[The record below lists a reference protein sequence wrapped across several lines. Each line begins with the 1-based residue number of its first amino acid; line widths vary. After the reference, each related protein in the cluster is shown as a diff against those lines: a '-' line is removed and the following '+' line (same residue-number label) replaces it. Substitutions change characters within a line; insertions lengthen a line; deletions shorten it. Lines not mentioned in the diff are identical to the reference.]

1 VTSAAAPAPISNRL
15 AAAGAIGLLG
25 ALTALAAS
33 ILLGRSSTVLLA
45 VVVLGAATVPL
56 LISRT
61 ALSWRNLL
69 TAIIVVVLV
78 IPIRRFTL
86 PAALPFQLEPYR
98 VLIALIGLAWLASL
112 LVDPRVKFVRGP
124 LFAPVV
130 TIVLV
135 CAASIVYNAGRIQTL
150 NVSSDVAKQFT
161 FLLSFIVVFF
171 LIVSV
176 IRRFDQIDFLLQVL
190 VGGGAVV
197 AAFALVELWT
207 GLNVFNHVDR
217 IIPFLKWTAGPT
229 EPGLVRAGRLRVMAS
244 AQHPIGLGELLVLLI
259 PMAIYVAAVTRR
271 KRWLAAALLLGLG
284 AFATVSRTAV
294 VSLVVIAAV
303 YVVLRPGSTF
313 KFWPLVVPA
322 IAAVHIAMP
331 GTLGSLYKGIFPK
344 QGLIA
349 EEAGAPVGSSRTASF
364 GPGFEQVKL
373 RPLLG
378 GGYGTRIPTGPK
390 ANSFIVDDQWLS
402 TAMELG
408 VAGVFAWAWLFV
420 RFIRKMFRAARRDR
434 TDRGW
439 FFVGLAA
446 TSAGFAVGMATYD
459 SFSFIQATLVLF
471 ILLAVGCAGLRAKE
485 DEEVARE
492 HAPA

>member
-1 VTSAAAPAPISNRL
+1 MGI
-15 AAAGAIGLLG
+15 LG
-25 ALTALAAS
+25 ALTALAVG
-33 ILLGRSSTVLLA
+33 IILGRSSTVLLA
-45 VVVLGAATVPL
+45 VVVVGAATVPL

-69 TAIIVVVLV
+69 TAIIVVVLF

-98 VLIALIGLAWLASL
+98 VLIGIVGLAWIASI

-124 LFAPVV
+124 LFAPVM

-135 CAASIVYNAGRIQTL
+135 CGASIVYNAQRIQDL
-150 NVSSDVAKQFT
+150 GVSSDVAKQFT
-161 FLLSFIVVFF
+161 FLLSFVVVFF

-176 IRRFDQIDFLLQVL
+176 ISRFDEIDFLLRVL

-197 AAFALVELWT
+197 ATFALVELWT
-207 GLNVFNHVDR
+207 GLNVFNHVDK
-217 IIPFLKWTAGPT
+217 IIPFLKWTAGPA
-229 EPGLVRAGRLRVMAS
+229 EPGLLRAGRLRVMAS

-294 VSLVVIAAV
+294 ASLAVMVVV
-303 YVVLRPGSTF
+303 YVILRPGSTF
-313 KFWPLVVPA
+313 KFWPLIVPA
-322 IAAVHIAMP
+322 IAAIHIAMP
-331 GTLGSLYKGIFPK
+331 GTLGTLYKGIFPK

-364 GPGFEQVKL
+364 GPAFDEVKV

-378 GGYGTRIPTGPK
+378 GGYGTRIPIGPR

-402 TAMELG
+402 TGMELG
-408 VAGVFAWAWLFV
+408 AAGVFAWVWLFV
-420 RFIRKMFRAARRDR
+420 RFIRKMFGAARRDR
-434 TDRGW
+434 TERGW
-439 FFVGLAA
+439 LFVGLAA

-471 ILLAVGCAGLRAKE
+471 ILLALGCAGLRAE
-485 DEEVARE
+485 QAEGLARE
-492 HAPA
+492 RA